1 MSKES
6 LRTLCL
12 NNNYQITFIV
22 LCKELDHSFKLL
34 GKDLYNLF

>member
-1 MSKES
+1 MSKKPLCT
-6 LRTLCL
+6 LRL
-12 NNNYQITFIV
+12 NNNYQITFIM